1 MKIKLKPITVKDVFD
16 QFVDN
21 GEDGVFGY
29 HGQLSIR
36 PKYQREF
43 VYDEPHEQAV
53 IDTVINNLPLN
64 TMYWSVSRDDKTGKP
79 IVLRDD
85 KTGEPIVLRDDKT
98 GKPILDKDGKPKLKQ
113 KYELLDGQQRILS
126 ICYFLKAK
134 FSYQNKTSYNLKTT
148 QTDIYKRIMN
158 YELQVYICDGA
169 VSEKLKWFR
178 TINTAGVPLT
188 EQELLNAQY
197 TGAWLSDA
205 KSYFSRN
212 SSGAATYT
220 VVPNSTA
227 KKYLSLTKDNAIDR
241 QGLLQTAILWATAHD
256 KLPKRTPQG
265 DSYMS
270 LHQGDN
276 NAQELESYFNSVFDW
291 VGSKF
296 KQYRKEEKG
305 LDWGTFYN
313 NYQDGLYKGQLIDKD
328 GGTIEQEIKKLMADD
343 EVTSKKGIYKYILDG
358 EEKHLSLRAFDK
370 NTAKTAYAQRQGRCP
385 YCDQKVA
392 GHTYPKDQES
402 AIYGI
407 NTYEFSQMQADHI
420 VPWSK
425 GGKTVLNNCQ
435 MLCKWV

>member
-1 MKIKLKPITVKDVFD
+1 MQINLTPIKVKDVFD

-43 VYDEPHEQAV
+43 VYDEPHQQAV

-64 TMYWSVSRDDKTGKP
+64 TMYWSVSRDDQTGKP
-79 IVLRDD
+79 VLASN
-85 KTGEPIVLRDDKT
+85 
-98 GKPILDKDGKPKLKQ
+98 GKQ
-113 KYELLDGQQRILS
+113 AYELLDGQQRILS
-126 ICYFLKAK
+126 ICYFLKNK
-134 FSYQNKTSYNLKTT
+134 FSYQYKTADNLKSTT
-148 QTDIYKRIMN
+148 PDVYDRIMN
-158 YELQVYICDGA
+158 YELQVYICDGT

-212 SSGAATYT
+212 NKGASTYT

-227 KKYLSLTKDNAIDR
+227 KKYLALSGNNAIDR

-256 KLPKRTPQG
+256 KLPKRTPDG

-270 LHQGDN
+270 RHQGDKS
-276 NAQELESYFNSVFDW
+276 AQELESYFNSVFDW

-296 KQYRKEEKG
+296 KKYRKEEKG
-305 LDWGTFYN
+305 LDWGVFYN
-313 NYQDGLYKGQLIDKD
+313 NYQNGLYKGQLIDKD
-328 GGTIEQEIKKLMADD
+328 GGTI
-343 EVTSKKGIYKYILDG
+343 
-358 EEKHLSLRAFDK
+358 
-370 NTAKTAYAQRQGRCP
+370 
-385 YCDQKVA
+385 
-392 GHTYPKDQES
+392 
-402 AIYGI
+402 
-407 NTYEFSQMQADHI
+407 
-420 VPWSK
+420 
-425 GGKTVLNNCQ
+425 
-435 MLCKWV
+435 

>member
-1 MKIKLKPITVKDVFD
+1 MQINLTPIKVKDVFD

-43 VYDEPHEQAV
+43 VYDEPHQQAV

-64 TMYWSVSRDDKTGKP
+64 TMYWSVSRDDQTGKP
-79 IVLRDD
+79 VLA
-85 KTGEPIVLRDDKT
+85 PN
-98 GKPILDKDGKPKLKQ
+98 GKQ
-113 KYELLDGQQRILS
+113 AYELLDGQQRILS
-126 ICYFLKAK
+126 ICYFLSDK
-134 FSYQNKTSYNLKTT
+134 FSYQNKTAYNLKSTT
-148 QTDIYKRIMN
+148 PDVYDRIMN
-158 YELQVYICDGA
+158 YELQVYICDGT

-212 SSGAATYT
+212 NSGAATYT

-227 KKYLSLTKDNAIDR
+227 KKYLSLSNNNAIDR

-256 KLPKRTPQG
+256 KLPKRTPDG

-270 LHQGDN
+270 LHQGDKS
-276 NAQELESYFNSVFDW
+276 AQELESYFNSVFDW

-305 LDWGTFYN
+305 LDWGVFYN
-313 NYQDGLYKGQLIDKD
+313 NYQNGLYKGQLIDKD
-328 GGTIEQEIKKLMADD
+328 GGTIENEIEKLMADD

-358 EEKHLSLRAFDK
+358 QEKHLSLRAFDK
-370 NTAKTAYAQRQGRCP
+370 NTAKTMYAKQQGHCP
-385 YCDQKVA
+385 DCDQKAA
-392 GHTYPKDQES
+392 GHTYPKGQTS
-402 AIYGI
+402 TLYGA
-407 NTYEFSQMQADHI
+407 NTYEFSQMQADHKK
-420 VPWSK
+420 PWSK
-425 GGKTVLNNCQ
+425 GGKTELKNCQ
-435 MLCKWV
+435 MLCKWHNEHKSNN

>member
-1 MKIKLKPITVKDVFD
+1 MQINLKHITVKDVFD

-43 VYDEPHEQAV
+43 VYDEPHQQAV
-53 IDTVINNLPLN
+53 INTVINNLPLN
-64 TMYWSVSRDDKTGKP
+64 TMYWSLSRDDQTN
-79 IVLRDD
+79 
-85 KTGEPIVLRDDKT
+85 
-98 GKPILDKDGKPKLKQ
+98 KPILTKDGKQ
-113 KYELLDGQQRILS
+113 AYELLDGQQRILS
-126 ICYFLKAK
+126 ICYFLKNK
-134 FSYQNKTSYNLKTT
+134 FSYQYKTADNLKNTT
-148 QTDIYKRIMN
+148 PDVYDRIMN
-158 YELQVYICDGA
+158 YELQVYICDGT

-212 SSGAATYT
+212 NSGAAAYA
-220 VVPNSTA
+220 VVPNSSA

-241 QGLLQTAILWATAHD
+241 QGLLQAAILWATAHD
-256 KLPKRTPQG
+256 KLPKRTTQG

-270 LHQGDN
+270 KHQSDN
-276 NAQELESYFNSVFDW
+276 NAQKLESYFNSVFDW

-313 NYQDGLYKGQLIDKD
+313 NFQKGLYQGQLIDKD
-328 GGTIEQEIKKLMADD
+328 GGTIEKQIEKLMADD
-343 EVTSKKGIYKYILDG
+343 EVTSKKGIYHYILDG
-358 EEKHLSLRAFDK
+358 QEKHLSLRAFDK
-370 NTAKTAYAQRQGRCP
+370 DTAKTAYAKQQGHCP
-385 YCDQKVA
+385 YCDQNVA
-392 GHTYPKDQES
+392 GHTYPKGQKS
-402 AIYGI
+402 AIYGS
-407 NTYEFSQMQADHI
+407 NTYEFNEMQADHI
-420 VPWSK
+420 KPWSK
-425 GGKTVLNNCQ
+425 GGKTVPGNCQ
-435 MLCKWV
+435 MLCKWHNEHKSNN

>member
-1 MKIKLKPITVKDVFD
+1 MKINNSTKITVKDVFD

-43 VYDEPHEQAV
+43 VYDEPRQQAV
-53 IDTVINNLPLN
+53 IHTIINNLPLN
-64 TMYWSVSRDDKTGKP
+64 TMYWSLSRDDKTGKP
-79 IVLRDD
+79 VLAPN
-85 KTGEPIVLRDDKT
+85 G
-98 GKPILDKDGKPKLKQ
+98 Q
-113 KYELLDGQQRILS
+113 QAYELLDGQQRILS
-126 ICYFLKAK
+126 ICHYLSYK
-134 FSYQNKTSYNLKTT
+134 FSYDGETAYNLKTVKP
-148 QTDIYKRIMN
+148 DKYDKILN

-169 VSEKLKWFR
+169 VSEKLDWFR

-197 TGAWLSDA
+197 TGEWLSDA

-212 SSGAATYT
+212 NSGAATCA
-220 VVPNSTA
+220 VVPNSTV

-265 DSYMS
+265 DYYMS
-270 LHQGDN
+270 KHQGDK
-276 NAQELESYFNSVFDW
+276 NADELKSYFNSVFDW

-296 KQYRKEEKG
+296 KQYRNEEKG

-313 NYQDGLYKGQLIDKD
+313 NYQNGLYKGQLIDKD
-328 GGTIEQEIKKLMADD
+328 SGTIEKEIKKLMADD

-358 EEKHLSLRAFDK
+358 QEKHLSLRAFDK
-370 NTAKTAYAQRQGRCP
+370 DTAKTAYAQQQGHCP

-392 GHTYPKDQES
+392 GHTYPQGQTS
-402 AIYGI
+402 TLYGA

-420 VPWSK
+420 KPWSK
-425 GGKTVLNNCQ
+425 GGKTVFDNCQ
-435 MLCKWV
+435 MLCKWHNEHKSDN